1 MLKLSNAFL
10 KVGIILS
17 TITIVLFALCALSFF
32 ICIPFAGLIVAE
44 AAESGASGSEGT
56 IMQAG
61 IMAAYFVAGGVA
73 MLLCIPLY
81 AVLISLSIK
90 GRREPNRGI
99 YIANIVMGAICGSEF
114 NVAAGIVG
122 LCRLNKEQRDGQ
134 IA

>member
-81 AVLISLSIK
+81 AVLISLSWK
-90 GRREPNRGI
+90 TSCTSTACCSKMKTSSTSTTWVPESRTGSR
-99 YIANIVMGAICGSEF
+99 IC
-114 NVAAGIVG
+114 
-122 LCRLNKEQRDGQ
+122 
-134 IA
+134 